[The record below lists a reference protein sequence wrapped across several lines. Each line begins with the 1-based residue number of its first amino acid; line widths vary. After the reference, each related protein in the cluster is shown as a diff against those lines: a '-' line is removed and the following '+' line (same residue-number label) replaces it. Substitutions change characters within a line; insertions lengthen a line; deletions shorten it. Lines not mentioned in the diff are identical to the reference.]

1 MTRRHL
7 AACALLLVA
16 LAGCGTGD
24 GSPDGGGGGGA
35 AAGGGGSGDGASG
48 DGVTG
53 ARVVR
58 VVDGDTLIAR
68 LGGAGP
74 GGGGGGGGEER
85 VRLLGV
91 DAPESVTPDRPVE
104 CFGPQ
109 AAAEL
114 RRLLPEGTPVLLAV
128 DPSQGREDRFGRLL
142 AEVTREGAATTV
154 NVQLVAEGFAEV
166 FRGDGRGR
174 LQPTLR
180 SAERDARDARRGLWG
195 SCRR

>member
-1 MTRRHL
+1 MNPRHL

-16 LAGCGTGD
+16 LGGCGTGD
-24 GSPDGGGGGGA
+24 GGFEDGAGAGAGA
-35 AAGGGGSGDGASG
+35 AADGSG

-53 ARVVR
+53 GRVVR

-68 LGGAGP
+68 VGGS
-74 GGGGGGGGEER
+74 EER

-114 RRLLPEGTPVLLAV
+114 RRLLPEGAAVVLAV
-128 DPSQGREDRFGRLL
+128 DPSQGREDRFGRFL
-142 AEVTREGAATTV
+142 AEVTREGAAARV
-154 NVQLVAEGFAEV
+154 NVQLVAGGFAEV

-180 SAERDARDARRGLWG
+180 AAERDARDARRGLWG
-195 SCRR
+195 ACRG

>member
-1 MTRRHL
+1 MNRRHL

-16 LAGCGTGD
+16 LGGCGTGD
-24 GSPDGGGGGGA
+24 GTPGDGGEGGA
-35 AAGGGGSGDGASG
+35 AGGDGGAAGGSG

-68 LGGAGP
+68 VGGS
-74 GGGGGGGGEER
+74 GGGGGGEER

-91 DAPESVTPDRPVE
+91 DAPESVTPDRPVD

-114 RRLLPEGTPVLLAV
+114 RRLLPEGSAVLLAV

-142 AEVTREGAATTV
+142 AEVTREGAAATV
-154 NVQLVAEGFAEV
+154 NVQLVAGGFAEV

-180 SAERDARDARRGLWG
+180 AAERDARDARRGLWG
-195 SCRR
+195 ACRG

>member
-1 MTRRHL
+1 VDRRHL
-7 AACALLLVA
+7 AACALLTVA
-16 LAGCGTGD
+16 LGGCGTGD
-24 GSPDGGGGGGA
+24 GMPGDGGGGGA
-35 AAGGGGSGDGASG
+35 AGGDGAPPGGSAAGGSG

-68 LGGAGP
+68 V
-74 GGGGGGGGEER
+74 GGGEER

-114 RRLLPEGTPVLLAV
+114 RRLLPDGAAVSLAV

-142 AEVTREGAATTV
+142 AEVTREGAAATV
-154 NVQLVAEGFAEV
+154 NVQLVAGGFAEV

-180 SAERDARDARRGLWG
+180 AAERDARDARRGLWG
-195 SCRR
+195 ACRG